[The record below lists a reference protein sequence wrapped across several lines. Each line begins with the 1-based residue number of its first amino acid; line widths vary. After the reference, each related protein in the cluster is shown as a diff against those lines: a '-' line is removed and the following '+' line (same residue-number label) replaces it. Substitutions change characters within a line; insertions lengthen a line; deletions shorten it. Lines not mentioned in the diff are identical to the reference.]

1 MHWTFNRL
9 VTTGLFLTSPPLVL
23 STSAFAN
30 QAADAVA
37 PEHSTGFEQKQL
49 VKAKGI
55 WSQQP
60 THLQPKPGR
69 MFLHKGGNAI
79 DAMVAVQLML
89 GLVEPQSSGIGG
101 GAS

>member
-9 VTTGLFLTSPPLVL
+9 VTTGLFLTSPLVL

-49 VKAKGI
+49 VKAKDYMVTAA
-55 WSQQP
+55 
-60 THLQPKPGR
+60 THLPPKLVR
-69 MFLHKGGNAI
+69 MFLHKVV
-79 DAMVAVQLML
+79 MLLMPWL
-89 GLVEPQSSGIGG
+89 PCN
-101 GAS
+101 